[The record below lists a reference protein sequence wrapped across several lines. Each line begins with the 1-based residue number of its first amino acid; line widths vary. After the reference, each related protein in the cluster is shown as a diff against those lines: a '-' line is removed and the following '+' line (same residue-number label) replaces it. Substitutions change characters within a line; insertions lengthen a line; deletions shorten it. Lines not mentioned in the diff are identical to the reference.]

1 MPYPK
6 PLSRLS
12 LLCLCIAASTAHA
25 QQAPDDAVTPYRP
38 SVSSPAQLPVPGQL
52 ELELGGLHTRLDDDR
67 RASLPYTVKL
77 AFNETW
83 GVLLGGEAFVSE
95 RDGSKGR
102 NQGLGDTTIE
112 LKHAFLVSQA
122 TAFGVELGAKVPTA
136 RKVIGSGK
144 ADYSVNGI
152 YSQDL
157 ASVHMDSN
165 LNVTRMGAA
174 DAGEGRVQT
183 GASVSL
189 SLPLDEHWGA
199 TGELSGTRRP
209 GADSTAQVLFATTYS
224 PSKRLAIDFGF
235 ARGLNRASPKWSF
248 FSGFVMPLARLW

>member
-1 MPYPK
+1 MHTPK
-6 PLSRLS
+6 PLPGVL
-12 LLCLCIAASTAHA
+12 LLCLCITASTAHA
-25 QQAPDDAVTPYRP
+25 QLAPDDAVTPYRP

-77 AFNETW
+77 AFNEAW
-83 GVLLGGEAFVSE
+83 GVVIGGEAFVSE
-95 RDGSKGR
+95 RNGGGQR
-102 NQGLGDTTIE
+102 NRGLGDTTIE
-112 LKHAFLVSQA
+112 LKHAFLVSPA
-122 TAFGVELGAKVPTA
+122 TAFGVELGAKAPTA

-152 YSQDL
+152 YSQDIT
-157 ASVHMDSN
+157 SVHMDSKQ
-165 LNVTRMGAA
+165 NVTRMGAV

-189 SLPLDEHWGA
+189 SMPLDDHWGA
-199 TGELSGTRRP
+199 TGELSGTRRS
-209 GADSTAQVLFATTYS
+209 GADSTAQLLFATTYS

-235 ARGLNRASPKWSF
+235 ARGLNRASPRWSF